1 MRVLLSGYYG
11 YGNVGDEALL
21 SGILTGLRSHG
32 IEPVVLSGDPAA
44 TRALHGVRAVDRYR
58 GLPAA
63 IATCDALVSGGGG
76 LLQDVSSG
84 RSLSY
89 YLTVIRLA
97 RWLGKRVVVYGQSVG
112 PLSQG
117 GRRRVGRALAGVPT
131 AVRDAPSAALLAEL
145 GIEAERVADA
155 ALLLQAPEGS
165 AGARPVVLVPRAG
178 HDDLNQ
184 ALLEAGRLLQAE
196 SLPLAVLALHERED
210 ADAAE
215 RLSEGLGA
223 ARLSAP
229 THREAL
235 VRIAGAHFV
244 LSARLHGL
252 IFAAVAGVGF
262 AGLVYDPKVAGF
274 LADARAPAFGR
285 PVDVGALAAAAIE
298 GRPPDTQAVALLRAR
313 ARAGIE
319 WLVLH
324 MPG

>member
-21 SGILTGLRSHG
+21 AGLLAGLRDRG
-32 IEPVVLSGDPAA
+32 MQPVVLSGDPAG
-44 TRALHGVRAVDRYR
+44 TRALHDVRAVDRYR

-63 IATCDALVSGGGG
+63 VVACDALVSGGGG

-89 YLTVIRLA
+89 YLSVIRLA

-112 PLSQG
+112 PLSG
-117 GRRRVGRALAGVPT
+117 AGRRRVGRALTGVPT
-131 AVRDAPSAALLAEL
+131 AVRDAPSAALLSEL
-145 GIEAERVADA
+145 GIESERVADA
-155 ALLLQAPEGS
+155 ALLLQPPERPAA
-165 AGARPVVLVPRAG
+165 AGPVMLVPRAK
-178 HDDLNQ
+178 HDDLNA
-184 ALLEAGRLLQAE
+184 ALLEAGRLLRAQAV
-196 SLPLAVLALHERED
+196 PVAVVTLHEHED
-210 ADAAE
+210 ADAAA

-223 ARLSAP
+223 ARLSAA

-235 VRIAGAHFV
+235 ARIATARYV

-274 LADARAPAFGR
+274 LADARAPAFER
-285 PVDVGALAAAAIE
+285 PVDVRALAAAAIE
-298 GRPPDTQAVALLRAR
+298 GRPPDVEAVASLRER

-324 MPG
+324 MTG